1 MTTQKLGDVMM
12 VEMTKTAL
20 AWYQHNA
27 MRTATMSGENP
38 PNWYLALGLAG
49 EAGEVA
55 EIIKKNE
62 RHGKPIN
69 PEHLREELGDVLW
82 YLTVLAEVNGL
93 SLAEIAV
100 ANIDKLKA
108 RYPQGFV
115 KRGITNAE

>member
-1 MTTQKLGDVMM
+1 MTVQKLGDTMM

-20 AWYQHNA
+20 HWYQLNA
-27 MRTATMSGENP
+27 MRTAAMSGENP
-38 PNWYLALGLAG
+38 PNWYLALGLNG

-62 RHGKPIN
+62 CHGKPIN
-69 PEHLREELGDVLW
+69 REHLREELGDVLW

-93 SLAEIAV
+93 TLAEIAV
-100 ANIDKLKA
+100 ENIHKLKA

-115 KRGITNAE
+115 KRGNQNAE

>member
-20 AWYQHNA
+20 SWYQHNA

-38 PNWYLALGLAG
+38 PNWYRALGLAG